1 MSKVIKPS
9 SGKGSRRSSK
19 GNTPDAKASAHAKK
33 KDSVNQDKPN
43 NASQITPAVPHS
55 HPSDMVIP
63 DHLTEL
69 IPELSSFQHLM
80 DSEKRL
86 DQFIHLQNLHMKQMV
101 ALWNNPKVS
110 QESSYLHLDKPNIK
124 YLRIFISNVS
134 ENQPWQMDTDSDP
147 SLMALENASWTMR
160 IEGRLLDTVQA
171 NDPTR
176 EKFSSFI
183 ESIVVD
189 FKDKE
194 DNSVPPR
201 KEDSASAEENTT
213 EIPNDKS
220 VNLSL
225 PLQFSLPNGNNPTTS
240 NMVQNNGM
248 KEEETVGKDGSS
260 TTLKLEPV
268 KWQYDPNNPVD
279 FDGLDIKRP
288 GSENVECTIR
298 ILRKSSPEEPF
309 MSYSPELARII
320 GLKRG
325 TLHDAIFSIYKYI
338 HLNELLTGDE
348 SAFETSMNIRN
359 SHSSNTNTNRS
370 LDAKH
375 NQTSIVK
382 LDFQLLTLLPSGMKE
397 SSRETMKLMDL
408 LALINA
414 HLLPLEP
421 IEIDY
426 LVRVDKAS
434 TYGELILDIE
444 VPDTDALKL
453 NSKQRESQIGAAELH
468 LSNKDLEQIRSKID
482 SQDKEIRSILT
493 NLHESNKRYRFF
505 KKISEDPVKTL
516 NDCISSTSN
525 TLKVLSGDEGY
536 NEDMVRRAQFYTENE
551 AMLRENI
558 EVILSNGRM

>member
-1 MSKVIKPS
+1 M
-9 SGKGSRRSSK
+9 
-19 GNTPDAKASAHAKK
+19 DA
-33 KDSVNQDKPN
+33 N
-43 NASQITPAVPHS
+43 
-55 HPSDMVIP
+55 
-63 DHLTEL
+63 
-69 IPELSSFQHLM
+69 
-80 DSEKRL
+80 
-86 DQFIHLQNLHMKQMV
+86 
-101 ALWNNPKVS
+101 
-110 QESSYLHLDKPNIK
+110 
-124 YLRIFISNVS
+124 
-134 ENQPWQMDTDSDP
+134 SDP

-194 DNSVPPR
+194 DNSVPSK
-201 KEDSASAEENTT
+201 KEDPVPAGENTT
-213 EIPNDKS
+213 EVPDDKR

-225 PLQFSLPNGNNPTTS
+225 PLQFSLPNGNNSTTS
-240 NMVQNNGM
+240 NMIQNNGA
-248 KEEETVGKDGSS
+248 KEEETVGKDGTS

-338 HLNELLTGDE
+338 HLNELLTDDE

-359 SHSSNTNTNRS
+359 NHGGNTNSNRS

-397 SSRETMKLMDL
+397 SSRETMRLMDL

-421 IEIDY
+421 IEINY

-434 TYGELILDIE
+434 FH
-444 VPDTDALKL
+444 VW
-453 NSKQRESQIGAAELH
+453 
-468 LSNKDLEQIRSKID
+468 
-482 SQDKEIRSILT
+482 
-493 NLHESNKRYRFF
+493 
-505 KKISEDPVKTL
+505 
-516 NDCISSTSN
+516 
-525 TLKVLSGDEGY
+525 
-536 NEDMVRRAQFYTENE
+536 
-551 AMLRENI
+551 
-558 EVILSNGRM
+558 